1 MSSGDTGNSNIPL
14 TAKSDDIALEND
26 DRFNLKFV
34 HAFGPEI
41 FYVLDNEG
49 EYLRD
54 TAVVEIM
61 DDDCEYIIIN
71 LLLFAT
77 EHFPLRCDALPLQF
91 WR

>member
-1 MSSGDTGNSNIPL
+1 MSSGYTGNSNIQL

-34 HAFGPEI
+34 HKYGQEI
-41 FYVLDNEG
+41 FDVVNNMG

-54 TAVVEIM
+54 TAVVEII
-61 DDDCEYIIIN
+61 DDDREYIVIN

-77 EHFPLRCDALPLQF
+77 EHFPLRSDALPLQF

>member
-1 MSSGDTGNSNIPL
+1 MGSGTSGNSNILL

-34 HAFGPEI
+34 HAFGQEI
-41 FYVLDNEG
+41 FDVVNNMG
-49 EYLRD
+49 EFLRD

-77 EHFPLRCDALPLQF
+77 EHFPLR
-91 WR
+91 

>member
-1 MSSGDTGNSNIPL
+1 MSSGGTGNSNISL

-26 DRFNLKFV
+26 DRFTLKFV
-34 HAFGPEI
+34 HAFGSEI
-41 FYVLDNEG
+41 FDVVNNMG

-61 DDDCEYIIIN
+61 DNDREYIIIN

-77 EHFPLRCDALPLQF
+77 EHFPLR
-91 WR
+91 

>member
-1 MSSGDTGNSNIPL
+1 MSSGGTGYSNISL

-26 DRFNLKFV
+26 DRVNLKFV
-34 HAFGPEI
+34 SKFGQEI
-41 FYVLDNEG
+41 FDVLGNMG

-77 EHFPLRCDALPLQF
+77 EHSIR
-91 WR
+91 